1 MMKKCVLRE
10 KIKQR
15 QETAN
20 KNNTKKKQTRRK
32 KND

>member
-15 QETAN
+15 QETSN
-20 KNNTKKKQTRRK
+20 KNITKKKQGEI

>member
-1 MMKKCVLRE
+1 MKKCVLRE

-15 QETAN
+15 QGTVN
-20 KNNTKKKQTRRK
+20 KNTTKKKQTRRK